1 MEVPV
6 DCLLKNA
13 ELCYNMLCIQLKKKV
28 LYLKEGKLPPELLK
42 SIISDSIKV
51 KNEEVILRA
60 EIGED
65 CAGVDFGSHACILST
80 DPITAAEK
88 GAGTLAIHISC
99 NDVAS
104 SGVKPIGIMV
114 TILAP
119 LEATEEDIRRVM
131 KEAGEAAAELGV
143 EIIGGHTEV
152 TSAVNRMVISTT
164 ALGKVPKDK
173 VVMTSGARVG
183 DDVIMTK
190 WAGLEGT
197 AVIAADKEKEL
208 LGRLTKEELET
219 AKSFIDY
226 ISVVK
231 EGVAAGEFGVNSMH
245 DVTEGGIL
253 GAAWEIA
260 ESSGT
265 GIEIYMEKITVHDIT
280 KKLCEI
286 YEIDP
291 YRLISSGSMII
302 TTKNG
307 EELVKIL
314 EGKGIPAEIIGKI
327 IEKERCIV
335 KDGKTLELAP
345 PDADEL
351 FKA

>member
-1 MEVPV
+1 M
-6 DCLLKNA
+6 
-13 ELCYNMLCIQLKKKV
+13 
-28 LYLKEGKLPPELLK
+28 KEGKIPPELLK
-42 SIISDSIKV
+42 SLIFDSIKV

-65 CAGVDFGSHACILST
+65 CAGIDFGSHACILST

-88 GAGTLAIHISC
+88 GAGALAIHISC

-119 LEATEEDIRRVM
+119 PEASEEDIRIVM
-131 KEAGEAAAELGV
+131 KEAGEAAAKLGV

-164 ALGKVPKDK
+164 ALGKTPKDRI
-173 VVMTSGARVG
+173 VRSSGAQTG

-208 LGRLTKEELET
+208 LDRLTVEELQT
-219 AKSFIDY
+219 AKSFINS

-231 EGVAAGEFGVNSMH
+231 EGIAAGEFGANAMH
-245 DVTEGGIL
+245 DVTEGGVL

-260 ESSGT
+260 ESSNT
-265 GIEIYMEKITVHDIT
+265 GIEIYMDKIAVHDVT
-280 KKLCEI
+280 KKLCGV
-286 YEIDP
+286 YGLDP

-307 EELVKIL
+307 GALVKIL
-314 EGKGIPAEIIGKI
+314 GEKGIPAAIIGRI
-327 IEKERCIV
+327 TEKGRYLIM
-335 KDGKTLELAP
+335 DGKALPLAP
-345 PDADEL
+345 PDTDEL
-351 FKA
+351 LKV